1 MYAMRKNKTLW
12 LALLTMLLWGS
23 LFPMV
28 KLGFLKYAVESTADI
43 LLFAGI
49 RFVICG
55 SAICVF
61 SAIKDH
67 AAYRPVKHSI
77 LPILLSGVFAIVL
90 HYGFTYTG
98 LELTDSSKTALIKQ
112 VGALFYVCFS
122 FLFIKEDHP
131 TVKKILAAA
140 VGFLGIITLNI
151 SSEGVS
157 FSVGDL
163 LILCASF
170 CTVFSNVISKKVFE
184 KVSPITFTG
193 ISQLFGGVVLLVIG
207 VSTGGRVHFSLNA
220 ELLIMAYICTASIVS
235 YCIWFGIVK
244 NGELSKLFIIKFAEP
259 VFACIFGALIL
270 GEDIWK
276 IQYFI
281 AFLLIG
287 GGIWLSNTK
296 TTFNNY
302 TVNKGTFL

>member
-1 MYAMRKNKTLW
+1 MSKNKTVW

-28 KLGFLKYAVESTADI
+28 KLGFSAYEVRGTADI

-55 SAICVF
+55 VVICLF
-61 SAIKDH
+61 ATIKDK
-67 AAYRPVKHSI
+67 ASYRPVKASLI
-77 LPILLSGVFAIVL
+77 PILLSGVFAIIL
-90 HYGFTYTG
+90 HYGFTYLG

-122 FLFIKEDHP
+122 FLFIKEDTP
-131 TVKKILAAA
+131 TVKKIVAAA
-140 VGFLGIITLNI
+140 VGFLGIIVLNI

-184 KVSPITFTG
+184 KVSPITSTG
-193 ISQLFGGVVLLVIG
+193 VSQLFGGAVLLAIG
-207 VSTGGRVHFSLNA
+207 FAMGGDVHFKLNVSL
-220 ELLIMAYICTASIVS
+220 LVMVYICAASIVS

-259 VFACIFGALIL
+259 AFACIFGALIL
-270 GEDIWK
+270 GENIWK
-276 IQYFI
+276 NQYLV
-281 AFLLIG
+281 AFLLISG
-287 GGIWLSNTK
+287 SIWISNVKQK
-296 TTFNNY
+296 TL
-302 TVNKGTFL
+302 KR

>member
-1 MYAMRKNKTLW
+1 MFAMNKNKTVW

-28 KLGFLKYAVESTADI
+28 KLGFSVYAVESTADI

-55 SAICVF
+55 VVICLF
-61 SAIKDH
+61 AAIKDK
-67 AAYRPVKHSI
+67 ASYRPVKASLI
-77 LPILLSGVFAIVL
+77 PILLSGVFAIIL
-90 HYGFTYTG
+90 HYGFTYLG

-122 FLFIKEDHP
+122 FLFIKEDTP
-131 TVKKILAAA
+131 TVKKIVAAA
-140 VGFLGIITLNI
+140 VGFLGIIVLNI
-151 SSEGVS
+151 SSEGFS
-157 FSVGDL
+157 FALGDL

-170 CTVFSNVISKKVFE
+170 CTVFSNVISKKVFV
-184 KVSPITFTG
+184 KVSPITSTG
-193 ISQLFGGVVLLVIG
+193 ISQLFGGLVLLAVG
-207 VSTGGRVHFSLNA
+207 FAMGGNVHFRWDSS
-220 ELLIMAYICTASIVS
+220 LLIMVYICVASIVS

-270 GEDIWK
+270 GENIWK
-276 IQYFI
+276 LQYLV
-281 AFLLIG
+281 AFLLISG
-287 GGIWLSNTK
+287 SIWLSNVK
-296 TTFNNY
+296 QKNS
-302 TVNKGTFL
+302 

>member
-1 MYAMRKNKTLW
+1 
-12 LALLTMLLWGS
+12 MLLWGS

-28 KLGFLKYAVESTADI
+28 KLGFSAYEVKGTADI

-55 SAICVF
+55 AVICLFCAV
-61 SAIKDH
+61 KDKTT
-67 AAYRPVKHSI
+67 YRPVKGS
-77 LPILLSGVFAIVL
+77 LVPILLSGVFAIIL
-90 HYGFTYTG
+90 HYGFTYLG

-122 FLFIKEDHP
+122 FLFIKEDKP
-131 TVKKILAAA
+131 TVKKIVAAF
-140 VGFLGIITLNI
+140 VGFVGIVVLNV
-151 SSEGVS
+151 SSEGIS
-157 FSVGDL
+157 FSLGDV

-184 KVSPITFTG
+184 KVSPITSTG
-193 ISQLFGGVVLLVIG
+193 ISQLFGGAVLLAIG
-207 VSTGGRVHFSLNA
+207 FSMGGDVHFKLNVSL
-220 ELLIMAYICTASIVS
+220 LVMVYICAASIVS

-270 GEDIWK
+270 SEDIWK
-276 IQYFI
+276 IQYLI
-281 AFLLIG
+281 AFLLISG
-287 GGIWLSNTK
+287 SIWISNVKRKKQNTSI
-296 TTFNNY
+296 
-302 TVNKGTFL
+302 